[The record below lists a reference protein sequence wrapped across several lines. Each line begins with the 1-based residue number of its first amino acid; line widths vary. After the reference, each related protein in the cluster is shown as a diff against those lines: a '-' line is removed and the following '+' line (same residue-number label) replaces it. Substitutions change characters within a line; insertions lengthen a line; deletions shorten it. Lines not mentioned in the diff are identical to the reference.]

1 MFRVTYPL
9 ISMDGSRT
17 FATREEAEAFAR
29 TARDSHRYQ
38 TSLSWR
44 QIQVHEIAESNN
56 AE

>member
-29 TARDSHRYQ
+29 KARDTHSYQ
-38 TSLSWR
+38 TMHSWR
-44 QIQVHEIAESNN
+44 QIQVHEIEES
-56 AE
+56 ES